1 MTGVIAPC
9 LWFDV
14 QAEEAARFYV
24 DLLGGSIDAVS
35 HYGDGMPMPA
45 GTAMLVAFTLRG
57 RPFQA
62 LNGGP
67 QFPFTEAVSLSVACA
82 DQAEVDRLFDSLTAD
97 GGSPRQCGWVKD
109 RYGLSWQLVPQSV
122 IAMHASGDSVVIG
135 RMMGAMMS
143 MGKLDVAALEAA
155 FHGETT

>member
-1 MTGVIAPC
+1 M
-9 LWFDV
+9 WFDG

-24 DLLGGSIDAVS
+24 DLFGGSIDAVS
-35 HYGDGMPMPA
+35 HYGDGMAAPA

-67 QFPFTEAVSLSVACA
+67 QFPFTEAISLSVACA
-82 DQAEVDRLFDSLTAD
+82 DQAEVDRLFDALTAD
-97 GGSPRQCGWVKD
+97 GGTPSRCGWVKD

-122 IAMHASGDSVVIG
+122 IAMHASGDSAAIG
-135 RMMGAMMS
+135 RMMAAMMP
-143 MGKLDVAALEAA
+143 MGKLDVAKLEAA
-155 FHGETT
+155 FGGEAI